1 MSSNVRKTSFPWE
14 KHAVK
19 TRIWYAEEGRRS
31 RHGRK
36 GRIMQSRGSWSPCL
50 LMGRRFFHKTLPG
63 LPIYPVLPAGFIR
76 DIKEALLFSSMTR
89 SCVASVAVSPYN
101 LSRNQNHCP
110 GVCFHVYFPR
120 LVARKILM
128 ESEAGTP
135 VTIRFWFIFDYR
147 ELAGIRLFLRISQ
160 KTYTVLLFMRYKYFW
175 TCSTE
180 KPSLFIFGLWFFTR
194 LFGLSFKKIYR
205 VWHRHQVIFGVP
217 SGEAES
223 RTKYYFLPSTI

>member
-1 MSSNVRKTSFPWE
+1 
-14 KHAVK
+14 
-19 TRIWYAEEGRRS
+19 
-31 RHGRK
+31 
-36 GRIMQSRGSWSPCL
+36 
-50 LMGRRFFHKTLPG
+50 
-63 LPIYPVLPAGFIR
+63 
-76 DIKEALLFSSMTR
+76 MTR

-147 ELAGIRLFLRISQ
+147 ELAGIRLFSRISQ

>member
-1 MSSNVRKTSFPWE
+1 MSSNVRKTGFPWE

-19 TRIWYAEEGRRS
+19 TRIWYAGEGRKS

-160 KTYTVLLFMRYKYFW
+160 KTYTVLLFIRYKYFW

-205 VWHRHQVIFGVP
+205 VWHRHQVIFGVS

-223 RTKYYFLPSTI
+223 KTKYFLPSTI

>member
-1 MSSNVRKTSFPWE
+1 MSSNVRKTGFPWE

-76 DIKEALLFSSMTR
+76 DIREALLFSSMTR

-147 ELAGIRLFLRISQ
+147 ELTGIRLFSMKFPENILFYVIKELPFSLL
-160 KTYTVLLFMRYKYFW
+160 TVLYD
-175 TCSTE
+175 
-180 KPSLFIFGLWFFTR
+180 
-194 LFGLSFKKIYR
+194 
-205 VWHRHQVIFGVP
+205 VW
-217 SGEAES
+217 
-223 RTKYYFLPSTI
+223 LN